1 MTTPT
6 SFELSTDISVCDTL
20 TFANGMNAIPPQLTQ
35 TTQNLFGAP
44 TSGYVLPDGVVGY
57 LLGAYEPVT
66 GVFTV
71 GTGTQTLFWN
81 GTANEFATVGATGGN
96 WQLAT

>member
-6 SFELSTDISVCDTL
+6 SSALSPNISVCDTL
-20 TFANGMNAIPPQLTQ
+20 TFANGMNVAPPQLTQ
-35 TTQNLFGAP
+35 TTENLLGVS
-44 TSGYVLPDGVVGY
+44 TNGYVLPNGVVGY
-57 LLGAYEPVT
+57 LLGAYEPMT
-66 GVFTV
+66 GVFTI

-81 GTANEFATVGATGGN
+81 GTADEFSSVGENGGN

>member
-6 SFELSTDISVCDTL
+6 SFALSSNILVCDTL
-20 TFANGMNAIPPQLTQ
+20 TFANGMNAEPPQLTQ
-35 TTQNLFGAP
+35 TTENLLGVS

-71 GTGTQTLFWN
+71 GVGTRTLFWN
-81 GTANEFATVGATGGN
+81 GTASDFASVGKNGGN
-96 WQLAT
+96 WTLAT

>member
-6 SFELSTDISVCDTL
+6 SFALSSNISVCDTL
-20 TFANGMNAIPPQLTQ
+20 TFSNGVNAEPPQLAQ
-35 TTQNLFGAP
+35 TTENLLGVS

-71 GTGTQTLFWN
+71 GTGTQTLFWA
-81 GTANEFATVGATGGN
+81 GTAQEFASVGQTGCN
-96 WQLAT
+96 WQLAV